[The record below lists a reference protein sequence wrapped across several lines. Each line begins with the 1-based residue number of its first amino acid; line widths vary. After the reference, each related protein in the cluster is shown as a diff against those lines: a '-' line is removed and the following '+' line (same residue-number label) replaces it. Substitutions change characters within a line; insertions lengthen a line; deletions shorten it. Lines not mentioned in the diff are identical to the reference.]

1 MGRGKG
7 EAEYCDIPDF
17 SAVLPARQAL
27 EYRPRE
33 DSPQNDGRD
42 RYGIKER
49 GYLREGYKADISI
62 VDPAKLSVDESRPD
76 AAPGGIHS
84 VYINGKAVLKN
95 GEYLGGTNGEFILKK

>member
-1 MGRGKG
+1 MTG
-7 EAEYCDIPDF
+7 AT
-17 SAVLPARQAL
+17 A
-27 EYRPRE
+27 
-33 DSPQNDGRD
+33 D

-84 VYINGKAVLKN
+84 VYINGKAVLKTAN
-95 GEYLGGTNGEFILKK
+95 ISAAPTANSF